1 MPWALTGNAI
11 ASRDFLGTT
20 NDQPLVVKANNIE
33 AMRIEPDGKVGIGT
47 TGPNAPLQIGSD
59 TYTQDSKIILD
70 AGNGAQRRAW
80 SMRVPYG
87 DTTVA
92 SPNYGFVIR
101 DETGGTDRFVI
112 DWQTGNVGIGT
123 TSPLHMLQVGGG
135 FDGNLGLDG
144 SDGSPNAGYIRFGDT
159 TGWKLHFT
167 RQRETSGGDLN
178 TGATGA
184 LVTIQDN
191 GNVGIG
197 TTFPGSPLDVGGDAR
212 IAGVLWGN
220 HGDFSNDVNAD
231 RIRAFGHLSALLLTA
246 TIKLFRID
254 HPLDPANKY
263 LSHASVESPDLKT
276 FYDGIAELDING
288 EAVVELPGWF
298 EALNKDF
305 RYQLTGIGGFAP
317 TYIAEEITNNR
328 FKIAGGNPGM
338 KVCWQVTSVRHD
350 AVVQATPMVV
360 EEDKP
365 EDEKG
370 YYQNPE
376 AHGQPEEMGIRWKR
390 EMERSGQAASR
401 EPDAPPKLLALA
413 DEVIE

>member
-1 MPWALTGNAI
+1 
-11 ASRDFLGTT
+11 
-20 NDQPLVVKANNIE
+20 
-33 AMRIEPDGKVGIGT
+33 
-47 TGPNAPLQIGSD
+47 
-59 TYTQDSKIILD
+59 
-70 AGNGAQRRAW
+70 
-80 SMRVPYG
+80 
-87 DTTVA
+87 VA
-92 SPNYGFVIR
+92 
-101 DETGGTDRFVI
+101 
-112 DWQTGNVGIGT
+112 
-123 TSPLHMLQVGGG
+123 
-135 FDGNLGLDG
+135 
-144 SDGSPNAGYIRFGDT
+144 
-159 TGWKLHFT
+159 
-167 RQRETSGGDLN
+167 
-178 TGATGA
+178 
-184 LVTIQDN
+184 
-191 GNVGIG
+191 
-197 TTFPGSPLDVGGDAR
+197 GDAR
-212 IAGVLWGN
+212 IGGVLWGD
-220 HGDFSNDVNAD
+220 HGNFGNDVNAD

-317 TYIAEEITNNR
+317 IYIAEEITNNR

-390 EMERSGQAASR
+390 EMERRGQAASR
-401 EPDAPPKLLALA
+401 GP
-413 DEVIE
+413 

>member
-1 MPWALTGNAI
+1 
-11 ASRDFLGTT
+11 
-20 NDQPLVVKANNIE
+20 
-33 AMRIEPDGKVGIGT
+33 
-47 TGPNAPLQIGSD
+47 
-59 TYTQDSKIILD
+59 
-70 AGNGAQRRAW
+70 
-80 SMRVPYG
+80 MRVPYG
-87 DTTVA
+87 DTTVT

-276 FYDGIAELDING
+276 FYDGIAELDTNG

-401 EPDAPPKLLALA
+401 EP
-413 DEVIE
+413 